1 MFRGQSII
9 QVTSIEGIKVTKLSS
24 DYILQLDNGVQRNEI
39 FMQKMLVEY
48 LYGLR

>member
-9 QVTSIEGIKVTKLSS
+9 QVTSIEGIKVTKLTF
-24 DYILQLDNGVQRNEI
+24 DYNLQLDYWVQRNEI
-39 FMQKMLVEY
+39 FMQKIVEY